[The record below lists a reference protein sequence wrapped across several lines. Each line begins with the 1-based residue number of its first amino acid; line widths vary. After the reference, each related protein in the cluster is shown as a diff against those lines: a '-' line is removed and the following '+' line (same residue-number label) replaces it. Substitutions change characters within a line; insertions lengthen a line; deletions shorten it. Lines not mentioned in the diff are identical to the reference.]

1 MHLLGSPRVDGDDDE
16 EDVDDLDNEFNYAQ
30 GTSKARHQWQ
40 GEDSELS
47 SSSRHD
53 SQRPIP
59 LLTNGQPVSDE
70 KHNGVFFITSTNI
83 FEVITI
89 NSWCFTGG
97 PGCVFSSS
105 MLLQFPHPS
114 PSFLVFFLCLPSPS
128 NLSHVE
134 GKSSLSLNIR

>member
-30 GTSKARHQWQ
+30 GSKARHQWQ

-70 KHNGVFFITSTNI
+70 KHNGVFSFTSTYI
-83 FEVITI
+83 FQVITI
-89 NSWCFTGG
+89 SSWCNFTGG
-97 PGCVFSSS
+97 PGCVFFLPGCCSNSSI
-105 MLLQFPHPS
+105 PP
-114 PSFLVFFLCLPSPS
+114 LPF
-128 NLSHVE
+128 
-134 GKSSLSLNIR
+134 